1 MTSPARRWKYDNIRA
16 FLMFCVVL
24 GHFLESF
31 DGWDALY
38 QFIYTFHMPAF
49 IFLSGYF
56 AKFRPD
62 TLLRRMVLPYLL
74 FQTFYLVFDRYVLG
88 GSGTLQYTTPYWLL
102 WYLPALIGWN
112 LLLPAIGTDRPGK
125 MAAVLLGSAALGLA
139 VGFVSGAGR
148 FLTLSRLL
156 VFFPYFAAGVYWR
169 ELKATVPF
177 SRRVL
182 IITAACAAAGL
193 TLLTLGAG
201 LSREMYY
208 GASGYDASGGDPV
221 YRLLLYA
228 AGAACIAVIFLLAPD
243 RPIPGLTAW
252 GRHTMPIYLLHGFVV
267 RLSQRWGIFH
277 DSKEQNFCLALVLS
291 LAVMAVFG
299 FSSEHNSNQCP
310 SQAGPGEDQRQ
321 RT

>member
-1 MTSPARRWKYDNIRA
+1 MTSPVRRWKYDNIRA

-31 DGWDALY
+31 DGWDVLY
-38 QFIYTFHMPAF
+38 KIIYTFHMPAF
-49 IFLSGYF
+49 IFLSGNF

-62 TLLRRMVLPYLL
+62 VLLRRMALPYFL
-74 FQTFYLVFDRYVLG
+74 FQTLYVLG

-112 LLLPAIGTDRPGK
+112 LLLPVIHTDRPEK
-125 MAAVLLGSAALGLA
+125 MAAVLLGSVALGLA

-148 FLTLSRLL
+148 FLTLSRFL

-169 ELKATVPF
+169 ELKVTAPF
-177 SRRVL
+177 SRRALV
-182 IITAACAAAGL
+182 ITAACAAAGL
-193 TLLTLGAG
+193 TVLTLGAG

-208 GASGYDASGGDPV
+208 GASSYDASGGGPG
-221 YRLLLYA
+221 YRFLLYA
-228 AGAACIAVIFLLAPD
+228 AGIACIAVIFLLAPD

-252 GRHTMPIYLLHGFVV
+252 GRHTMPIYLFHGFVV
-267 RLSQRWGIFH
+267 RLAQHWGIFH

-299 FSSEHNSNQCP
+299 FSLEHDLNQCP
-310 SQAGPGEDQRQ
+310 TQAAAGEDQRQ
-321 RT
+321 RP